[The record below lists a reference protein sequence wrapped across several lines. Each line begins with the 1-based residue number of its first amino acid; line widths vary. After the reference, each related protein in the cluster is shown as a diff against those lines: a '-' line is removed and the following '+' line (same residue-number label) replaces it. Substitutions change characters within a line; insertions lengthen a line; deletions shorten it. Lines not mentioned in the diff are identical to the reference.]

1 MDELPL
7 MSARFEKA
15 RELGFDIVP
24 YIRVYKE
31 NQNLEELINLLK
43 EKAAYLSYPIDG
55 LVAAYND
62 IAYGLSL
69 GVTDKYPRH
78 SLAYKFYNEEY
89 ITTLIHNFCP
99 T

>member
-31 NQNLEELINLLK
+31 NQNLEELINLFSVFPFLHK
-43 EKAAYLSYPIDG
+43 
-55 LVAAYND
+55 
-62 IAYGLSL
+62 
-69 GVTDKYPRH
+69 
-78 SLAYKFYNEEY
+78 
-89 ITTLIHNFCP
+89 ITNG
-99 T
+99 